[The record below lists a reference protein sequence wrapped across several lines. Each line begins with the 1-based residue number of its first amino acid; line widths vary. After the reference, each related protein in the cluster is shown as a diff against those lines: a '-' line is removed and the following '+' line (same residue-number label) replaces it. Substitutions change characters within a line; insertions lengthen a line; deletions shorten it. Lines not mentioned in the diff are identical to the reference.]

1 MKRDAYSKLMDWK
14 TSSRR
19 KPLLLRG
26 ARQTGKT
33 YLLKAFGRAEYSSL
47 VYFNFEEDPHLKG
60 FFTERVRPVEIIEN
74 LSLYAG
80 KKIRPALDLIVFDE
94 IQASDGALKSLK
106 YFHEDAPEYHIAGAG
121 SLLGISLSGP
131 GAFPVGK
138 VNFLDLYPLTFMEFL
153 SATGLDRLREYIFE
167 ISDIAPLPEPFH
179 KELITRLRT
188 YYFTG
193 GMPEAVDH
201 YATTNELLGVRKI
214 QKEILTAYALDFA
227 KYASA
232 PDIPKLGMIWDAIPS
247 QLAKENKKFVFST
260 LRRSAR
266 IRDFENSIEWLE
278 KSGLILRSFRI
289 STAKQPLSAYREP
302 HIFKLYVQDV
312 GLLGAMAKIDPP
324 AMIQGDRVF
333 REFEG
338 ALVEN
343 FVATQLRA
351 AHDMELHYWQS
362 AGTAEVDFVCEYGNT
377 ILPLEV
383 KAGVNPKSK
392 SLVSFDQKYSPPI
405 LVRTTLLN
413 LKKEERVINIPLY
426 AIARFPGICSTF
438 LNSLSG
444 P

>member
-1 MKRDAYSKLMDWK
+1 MQRDAYSKLTDWK
-14 TSSRR
+14 SSSTR

-33 YLLKAFGRAEYSSL
+33 YLLKAFGKAEYASL
-47 VYFNFEEDPHLKG
+47 IYFNFEEDPNLKG
-60 FFTERVRPVEIIEN
+60 FFTARVRPAELIEN

-80 KKIRPALDLIVFDE
+80 RKIRPALDLIVFDE
-94 IQASDGALKSLK
+94 IQASEGALKALK
-106 YFHEDAPEYHIAGAG
+106 YFYEDAPAYHIAGAG

-138 VNFLDLYPLTFMEFL
+138 VNFLDLYPMTFMEFL
-153 SATGLDRLREYIFE
+153 SATGSDQLRLYISK
-167 ISDIAPLPEPFH
+167 ITAIAPLPEPLH
-179 KELITRLRT
+179 QELVSKLRT

-193 GMPEAVDH
+193 GMPEVVDH
-201 YATTNELLGVRKI
+201 YATTKDLLEVRKI

-232 PDIPKLGMIWDAIPS
+232 PDIPKLGMVWDAIPS
-247 QLAKENKKFVFST
+247 QLAKENKKFVFSI
-260 LRRSAR
+260 LRQSAR
-266 IRDFENSIEWLE
+266 LRDYENSIEWLE

-289 STAKQPLSAYREP
+289 STPKQPLCAYRDGN
-302 HIFKLYVQDV
+302 IFKIYALDV
-312 GLLGAMAKIDPP
+312 GLLGAMAKIDPA

-333 REFEG
+333 RMFEG
-338 ALVEN
+338 ALAEN

-351 AHDMELHYWQS
+351 SLDSDLYYWQS
-362 AGTAEVDFVCEYGNT
+362 AGTAEVDFVCESGNR

-392 SLVSFDQKYSPPI
+392 SLQSYDKKYHPPV

-413 LKKEERVINIPLY
+413 LKKEGRLVNIPLY
-426 AIARFPGICSTF
+426 GLAGFPEICAEQ
-438 LNSLSG
+438 

>member
-1 MKRDAYSKLMDWK
+1 MQRDAYSKLKDWK
-14 TSSRR
+14 SSSRR

-33 YLLKAFGRAEYSSL
+33 HLLKAFGNAEYDSL
-47 VYFNFEEDPHLKG
+47 IYFNFEEDPNLKG
-60 FFTERVRPVEIIEN
+60 FFTERVRPTEIIEN
-74 LSLYAG
+74 LTLYAG
-80 KKIRPALDLIVFDE
+80 RKLRPGLDLIVFDE
-94 IQASDGALKSLK
+94 IQASDGALRSLK
-106 YFHEDAPEYHIAGAG
+106 YFFEDAPEYHIAAAG

-138 VNFLDLYPLTFMEFL
+138 VNFLDLYPMTFMEFL
-153 SATGLDRLREYIFE
+153 SATGSEPLRQYISK
-167 ISDIAPLPEPFH
+167 ISDIAPLPKPFH
-179 KELITRLRT
+179 RELISKLRT

-201 YATTNELLGVRKI
+201 YATTNELLEVRKI
-214 QKEILTAYALDFA
+214 QREILTAYALDFA

-247 QLAKENKKFVFST
+247 QLAKENKKFVFSA
-260 LRRSAR
+260 LGKSAR
-266 IRDFENSIEWLE
+266 MRNFEDSIEWLE

-289 STAKQPLSAYREP
+289 STAKQPLSAYREGS
-302 HIFKLYVQDV
+302 IFKIYALDV
-312 GLLGAMAKIDPP
+312 GLLGAMTKIDPP
-324 AMIQGDRVF
+324 SMIQGDRIF

-338 ALVEN
+338 ALVES

-351 AHDMELHYWQS
+351 IHDMALYYWQS
-362 AGTAEVDFVCEYGNT
+362 AGTAEVDFVCEYGNK

-392 SLVSFDQKYSPPI
+392 SLQSFDKKYNPPV

-413 LKKEERVINIPLY
+413 LKRDDRVINIPLY
-426 AIARFPGICSTF
+426 ALARFTAFC
-438 LNSLSG
+438 
-444 P
+444 

>member
-1 MKRDAYSKLMDWK
+1 MQRDIYSKLIDWK
-14 TSSRR
+14 SSSRR

-33 YLLKAFGRAEYSSL
+33 YLLKAFGKAEYDSL
-47 VYFNFEEDPHLKG
+47 IYFNFEEDPNLKG
-60 FFTERVRPVEIIEN
+60 FFSGRVRPVEIVEN

-80 KKIRPALDLIVFDE
+80 RKIRPALDLIVFDE

-106 YFHEDAPEYHIAGAG
+106 YFFEDAPEYHIAGAG

-138 VNFLDLYPLTFMEFL
+138 VNFLDLYPMTFMEFL
-153 SATGLDRLREYIFE
+153 SATGSDPLRQYISK

-179 KELITRLRT
+179 RELISKLRT

-201 YATTNELLGVRKI
+201 YATTNELLEVRKI

-247 QLAKENKKFVFST
+247 QLAKENKKFVFSL
-260 LRRSAR
+260 LRKSAR

-278 KSGLILRSFRI
+278 KSGLILKSFRI
-289 STAKQPLSAYREP
+289 STARQPLSAYREAN
-302 HIFKLYVQDV
+302 IFKIYALDV
-312 GLLGAMAKIDPP
+312 GLLGAMTKIDPP
-324 AMIQGDRVF
+324 VVIQGDRVF
-333 REFEG
+333 REYEG

-343 FVATQLRA
+343 FVANQLRA
-351 AHDMELHYWQS
+351 THDMELHYWQS
-362 AGTAEVDFVCEYGNT
+362 AGTAEVDFVGEYGNK

-392 SLVSFDQKYSPPI
+392 SLQSFDKKYNPPV

-413 LKKEERVINIPLY
+413 LKKEERLINIPLY
-426 AIARFPGICSTF
+426 AIARFPEICS
-438 LNSLSG
+438 G
-444 P
+444 